1 MPAAQ
6 AARRKV
12 LAALLRVIVVT
23 TVLCLLYVL
32 APLDGGKEA
41 AFTLRLVVSLAV
53 LAIVVTWQILAVT
66 RSPYPRLR
74 AIEGIAFSVPLLIL
88 LFASSYVG
96 ISAVDDHSFTEQV
109 NRLDSVY
116 FTVTVFATV
125 GFGDIAPKTDAARI
139 LVTIQMLADLALI
152 GVIAKVLLGAVQQRR
167 AALDSNA
174 SLGGRER

>member
-1 MPAAQ
+1 M
-6 AARRKV
+6 
-12 LAALLRVIVVT
+12 
-23 TVLCLLYVL
+23 
-32 APLDGGKEA
+32 
-41 AFTLRLVVSLAV
+41 
-53 LAIVVTWQILAVT
+53 
-66 RSPYPRLR
+66 R

-109 NRLDSVY
+109 NRLDSMY
-116 FTVTVFATV
+116 FTVTVFMTV

-174 SLGGRER
+174 SLGDVNADSSGANQVQLPRTSDSIASPDNA

>member
-12 LAALLRVIVVT
+12 LAALLRVFVVT
-23 TVLCLLYVL
+23 TFLCLLYVL

-96 ISAVDDHSFTEQV
+96 ISAVDGNSFTEQL
-109 NRLDSVY
+109 NRFDSVY

-125 GFGDIAPKTDAARI
+125 GFGDITPKTDAARI

-167 AALDSNA
+167 AALDSNTNV
-174 SLGGRER
+174 GRPER